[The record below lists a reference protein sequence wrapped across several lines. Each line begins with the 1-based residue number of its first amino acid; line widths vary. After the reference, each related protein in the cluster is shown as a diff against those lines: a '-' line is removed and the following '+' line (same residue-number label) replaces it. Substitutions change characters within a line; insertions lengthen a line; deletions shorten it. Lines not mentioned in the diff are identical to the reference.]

1 MQTGA
6 DFVTFSLEDSLYAV
20 TVHRVQEILDMRAIA
35 RMPGTP
41 PHLLGVID
49 LRGATVPVVDMRVLL
64 GLPPRQ
70 DTPQTRILVVHL
82 ETGEAT
88 DAVIGLRTDRVIDVA
103 CLDEDS
109 AQPLSE
115 GQRRAWDAASIQA
128 IGRRNGQVV
137 GIIDLDGL
145 FRDVPRSGLAV
156 LPDAAA

>member
-20 TVHRVQEILDMRAIA
+20 TVHRVQEILDMRPIA

-70 DTPQTRILVVHL
+70 DDPQTRILVVHL
-82 ETGEAT
+82 ETEAA
-88 DAVIGLRTDRVIDVA
+88 DGVIGLRTDRVIDVA
-103 CLDEDS
+103 CLDDDS

-115 GQRRAWDAASIQA
+115 GQRRAWDAASIHS

-145 FRDVPRSGLAV
+145 FRDVPRSGMA
-156 LPDAAA
+156 PSRDAAA

>member
-1 MQTGA
+1 MQSSA

-20 TVHRVQEILDMRAIA
+20 TVHRVQEILDVRPIA

-70 DTPQTRILVVHL
+70 DDPQTRILVVHL
-82 ETGEAT
+82 EATEAA

-115 GQRRAWDAASIQA
+115 GQRRAWDAVSIHSV
-128 IGRRNGQVV
+128 GRRNGQVV

-145 FRDVPRSGLAV
+145 FRDVPRDSIT
-156 LPDAAA
+156 PSHDAAA

>member
-1 MQTGA
+1 MQSSA
-6 DFVTFSLEDSLYAV
+6 DFVTFALEDSLYAV
-20 TVHRVQEILDMRAIA
+20 TVHRVQEILDLRPIA

-70 DTPQTRILVVHL
+70 DDPQTRILVVHL
-82 ETGEAT
+82 ETSAA

-103 CLDEDS
+103 CLDDDS

-115 GQRRAWDAASIQA
+115 AQRRTWDAASIHS

-145 FRDVPRSGLAV
+145 FRDAPRGGLT
-156 LPDAAA
+156 PSHDAAA